1 MTSPT
6 AGLPEADPAAPQ
18 ISTKPSWRE
27 AMAVYLQ
34 PRVLVVL
41 FLGFSS
47 GLPLALSGSTL
58 LVWMRE
64 SGVDLGTIGLFALVG
79 TPYTLKFIWAP
90 LVDALHVPLF
100 TRAFGRRRGWLVF
113 VQLLLIAAVLLL
125 ALTDPAKSPLYV
137 AIGALLV
144 ATASATQDIVVDAFR
159 VESLPEEEQAA
170 GMASY
175 VAAYRIGMLISTAGV
190 LFLVSAYEGTGLT
203 RTTAWMWG
211 YVTMAAMVLIGTVTA
226 LLATEPEQSRRAE
239 AATSGESALKR
250 VIHAALGAFTEFLT
264 RKDALTALA
273 FVVLFKFTD
282 AFSGTMTAPF
292 VIDLGYSRNDYAAIV
307 KGVGL
312 AATLIGGFAGGYLA
326 RRYSL
331 VASLWIGAVLQ
342 GGVRSGVRLAV
353 DRRRQP
359 MGAGAGD
366 LGGEFHRRDRHRD
379 LRRVPVGAVP
389 EPAAHCDAIR
399 PAHGTR
405 RRRPHLPVGERRIRR
420 AGYRLAG
427 VLHHQRCGRGAEL
440 GAAGVATTPRPFR
453 RARTGEGLGAA
464 RSSQRRREPVA
475 YFTRLHFVTTASLIW
490 PGSLAHATELTFSAT
505 CLPRCDLSCAAWASS
520 AGTIWKVS
528 GPFSRLHSPD
538 GAGNRRGSLTS

>member
-113 VQLLLIAAVLLL
+113 VQLLLIAAILLL

-342 GGVRSGVRLAV
+342 AVSNLAFAWLSTVGVNQWALALAISV
-353 DRRRQP
+353 ENFT
-359 MGAGAGD
+359 GAIGTVIFVAY
-366 LGGEFHRRDRHRD
+366 LSALCQNPLHTATQYA
-379 LRRVPVGAVP
+379 LLTALAAVGRTYLSAS
-389 EPAAHCDAIR
+389 
-399 PAHGTR
+399 
-405 RRRPHLPVGERRIRR
+405 
-420 AGYRLAG
+420 AGYVAQATGWPAFFTISVAVAAPSLVLLAW
-427 VLHHQRCGRGAEL
+427 L
-440 GAAGVATTPRPFR
+440 
-453 RARTGEGLGAA
+453 
-464 RSSQRRREPVA
+464 QRRGHFAALGPV
-475 YFTRLHFVTTASLIW
+475 
-490 PGSLAHATELTFSAT
+490 
-505 CLPRCDLSCAAWASS
+505 
-520 AGTIWKVS
+520 KV
-528 GPFSRLHSPD
+528 
-538 GAGNRRGSLTS
+538 